1 MRLVLEIPEPPALFD
16 PFDDADEMV
25 TYIEHLIIQA
35 EKQLP
40 GAERGQE
47 KMEAVVDVVL
57 RTVDLP
63 VRCDRE
69 VARVL
74 AQAIY
79 SSLARDLPQKLRS
92 EAHRIPAETRTP
104 EKAEEE

>member
-16 PFDDADEMV
+16 PFEDSDEMV

-40 GAERGQE
+40 GADRGPE
-47 KMEAVVDVVL
+47 KMEAVVDVVI

-63 VRCDRE
+63 VRGDRE

-74 AQAIY
+74 AQALY
-79 SSLARDLPQKLRS
+79 SSLARDLPAKLRS
-92 EAHRIPAETRTP
+92 EAHRPQP
-104 EKAEEE
+104 EADEAEEE